1 MTDASAIRD
10 TASLLTREEATA
22 RSKPATVAKKGPVR
36 AATLAD
42 IDIVHT
48 RLMEAIDTSPH
59 YTDRFKAFEKQRMGK
74 RYLRTLLAVDPY
86 HILIVVAD
94 NKPAGFMIT
103 SPQYGALWLHWSY
116 IFPEMRRASLAMAG
130 LRALIA
136 HWDNGQYH
144 KISTYTKDGNPAVA
158 LLKRF
163 KFSLT
168 ANLKNHIFGEDYLL
182 YELPLTKTKEG
193 YDYGTGLG
201 RLGRLKARIRTLL
214 NR

>member
-1 MTDASAIRD
+1 MTDASVISD
-10 TASLLTREEATA
+10 TSVLSNHEQTA
-22 RSKPATVAKKGPVR
+22 AVLKPVVKAKKSPVR
-36 AATLAD
+36 AATMAD
-42 IDIVHT
+42 IDLIHA

-59 YTDRFKAFEKQRMGK
+59 YSERFKAFEKERMGK
-74 RYLRTLLAVDPY
+74 RYLRTLVAVDPY

-163 KFSLT
+163 KFALT
-168 ANLKNHIFGEDYLL
+168 ANLENHIFGEDYLL
-182 YELPLTKTKEG
+182 YELPLTKTIEG
-193 YDYGTGLG
+193 YDRGTGMG
-201 RLGRLKARIRTLL
+201 RLGRLKARLRAML
-214 NR
+214 NI